1 MQRDMDLIRK
11 ILLVIEEQPAGK
23 RFRVKIEGYDDD
35 AIQGHLALLY
45 EHKLINAIDASSHS
59 GQAYLVRG
67 LTWEGHDFIEAVRNE
82 TVWRKAFGIITEK
95 GGGFTLEMI
104 KELLKRLLAEQVLGP
119 AA

>member
-1 MQRDMDLIRK
+1 
-11 ILLVIEEQPAGK
+11 
-23 RFRVKIEGYDDD
+23 
-35 AIQGHLALLY
+35 
-45 EHKLINAIDASSHS
+45 
-59 GQAYLVRG
+59 